1 MMGASKARLQKYIES
16 ANSLLE
22 NRPKE
27 QELDKY
33 ESEMEDFPS
42 RLKTN
47 FFITWKCIKDWL
59 NILKK
64 AKGDAKINEE
74 KKYSQVTD
82 G

>member
-47 FFITWKCIKDWL
+47 VFITWKCIKDWS

-64 AKGDAKINEE
+64 AKGDVKINEE